1 MRIVFGRVA
10 LISGA
15 LSIGLGIIFYVLYM
29 LGIFYVY
36 PLSWALFSTL
46 AWLIPGIAI
55 IFGLISLLKDE
66 KRIFAN
72 LGLVLGLIGLILGIA
87 ANVQSALN
95 NPWII

>member
-1 MRIVFGRVA
+1 MRIVYGRVA
-10 LISGA
+10 LSSGA
-15 LSIGLGIIFYVLYM
+15 LSIGLGVIFYILYV

-55 IFGLISLLKDE
+55 IFGIISLLKDE
-66 KRIFAN
+66 KRIFAI

-87 ANVQSALN
+87 TNIQSALN